1 MMPADQRNDPEIVCE
16 GFPTQRGCPNAIK
29 AGRTNWAS
37 PGTKR
42 NGWYVTPA
50 TEDTKGTVSVP
61 LWLCFFCPSC
71 AVIVLSQMAEP
82 EQRP

>member
-61 LWLCFFCPSC
+61 LWLCYFCPSC
-71 AVIVLSQMAEP
+71 AVIVKAQEKRMAS
-82 EQRP
+82 